1 MDTIELA
8 RKMAKY
14 NQTEDAQRAYF
25 LVLQEVNGK
34 NPDLELEAASYIF
47 FSEGNY
53 QTAYTTFVSLYNRGY
68 FQNELMDLM
77 TQAFYLPNIEEQ
89 KKQYEKNCQL
99 LSRYPYLFRKDFL
112 PFEELPIQFFPFNDR
127 GVLPYYRAE
136 NCFGEY
142 IDFSD
147 PVIDRYF
154 FKNLENPIL
163 AEDVYSQYQLEY
175 LRDNVRRSE
184 WIGRE
189 NHIYLHYTDWAVFCA
204 HLACLSFQKVLKAKQ
219 FVFLIE
225 KEISQY
231 PIDFQARFGIDY
243 TKFKPRPVKIQEI
256 NRLIW
261 HTQLSTHNGG
271 DFFNEVFYGHPNLLI
286 IDSIMFENVKQIIQ
300 EIRENLPRSGAQKH
314 PLFRHLREI
323 KSPSDKDC
331 LVAVF
336 LYDPTYGHRPDPT
349 CRIVPALFF
358 QPHFGNIIYDAKV
371 VDTQKGWT
379 TLASEQFE
387 EIRNSSLFRGFPYI
401 KTFTPMR
408 RITTSFAA
416 STRYTFS
423 QMRLSQEEGN
433 DENIGVWPDLINL
446 RILNRSFM
454 VDPWNKLYHDSIL
467 VRFEDGKLNPKATFT
482 ALAEFLDI
490 PYTESMTYCNTR
502 NGINIA
508 AIEGAVAGFDP
519 TSVYKTYDNFA
530 GIAEREYLEFFFRDA
545 YAFYGYD
552 FQYYKGEPVDEAWV
566 REKISQFD
574 ITDGLIADSWENTLR
589 NEGKLSVIKET
600 ESSCQEIGVEKTEE
614 NIQEFVQKVLEQY
627 NVKRLELAK
636 ALLDGLNFI
645 NGQGQPLQMMKPL
658 KLDPALL
665 EQPLYH

>member
-25 LVLQEVNGK
+25 LVLQEMNGK

-53 QTAYTTFVSLYNRGY
+53 QTAYTTFVSLYNRGC

-77 TQAFYLPNIEEQ
+77 TQAFYLPNIQEQ
-89 KKQYEKNCQL
+89 KKQYEKNCKL
-99 LSRYPYLFRKDFL
+99 LSKYPYLFRKDFL
-112 PFEELPIQFFPFNDR
+112 SFEELPIQFFPFNDR
-127 GVLPYYRAE
+127 GVLPYYRTE
-136 NCFGEY
+136 NRFGEFV
-142 IDFSD
+142 DFSD

-154 FKNLENPIL
+154 FKDLENPIL

-175 LRDNVRRSE
+175 LRDNVRKSE

-204 HLACLSFQKVLKAKQ
+204 HLACLSFQKLLQSKQ

-225 KEISQY
+225 DEVAQY

-243 TKFKPRPVKIQEI
+243 TCFKPRPVGVQEI

-286 IDSIMFENVKQIIQ
+286 IDSIMFENVKRIIQ
-300 EIRENLPRSGAQKH
+300 EIREGLRLPSAQKH
-314 PLFRHLREI
+314 PLLRHLRGI
-323 KSPSDKDC
+323 KTPSDKDC

-336 LYDPTYGHRPDPT
+336 LYDKKYGRRPDPT

-379 TLASEQFE
+379 TLYSDQFE
-387 EIRNSSLFRGFPYI
+387 EVRNSSVFRGFPYI

-416 STRYTFS
+416 TTRYMVA
-423 QMRLSQEEGN
+423 QMELPKDEGKA
-433 DENIGVWPDLINL
+433 ENHNVWPDLVNL
-446 RILNRSFM
+446 RLLNRSFM

-490 PYTESMTYCNTR
+490 PYTESMTYCTTQK
-502 NGINIA
+502 GINVA
-508 AIEGAVAGFDP
+508 AVEGNIAGFDP
-519 TSVYKTYDNFA
+519 ASVYKTYDEYA
-530 GIAEREYLEFFFRDA
+530 GTAEREYLEFFFRDA

-574 ITDGLIADSWENTLR
+574 ITDGLIARSWESTLR
-589 NEGKLSVIKET
+589 SKGELSVIRENG
-600 ESSCQEIGVEKTEE
+600 SSEQEILTQKTEE
-614 NIQEFVQKVLEQY
+614 DIQAFVQKMLEQY
-627 NVKRLELAK
+627 NKKRVELASY
-636 ALLDGLNFI
+636 LLQGLNFI